1 MMYSRR
7 SHLRLLSGAITAP
20 AFSVL
25 AAQSSIKT
33 DTDADK
39 ERFLSSAKI
48 ISAEEIGHGVT
59 KPLKAKLVLQGLEH
73 AAQIQTVDKELSD
86 FFPKEG
92 KPVPMKDCWRFNVA
106 AYKIDRL
113 LDMKMVAVTVARP
126 YRGKPAAMTWWVDNV
141 MFEEV
146 ERVKRDLTAPDPE
159 DFERQREISRVF
171 DELIINIDRNLG
183 NLLITKSWKI
193 ALIDHT
199 RSFTPYSGIRNEENL
214 TRCSRGLL
222 AQLKALTHGRV
233 TAAVGPHLT
242 KEEVT
247 ALLGRRDRIVAFF
260 EKAVKEKGDD
270 KILFS

>member
-1 MMYSRR
+1 
-7 SHLRLLSGAITAP
+7 LLSGAITAP

-33 DTDADK
+33 ETDADK

-59 KPLKAKLVLQGLEH
+59 KPLKGKLVLEGLEH

-86 FFPKEG
+86 FFPKDGG
-92 KPVPMKDCWRFNVA
+92 KPVPMRDCWRFNVA

-126 YRGKPAAMTWWVDNV
+126 YRGKPGALTWWVDDV

-146 ERVKRDLTAPDPE
+146 ERVKRDLTAPNPE
-159 DFERQREISRVF
+159 DFERQREVSRVF
-171 DELIINIDRNLG
+171 DELIINIDRNLA
-183 NLLITKSWKI
+183 NMLITKSWKI

-199 RSFTPYSGIRNEENL
+199 RSFTPYHGIRNEENL

-222 AQLKALTHGRV
+222 AQLKALTQGRV
-233 TAAVGPHLT
+233 TSAVGTHLT
-242 KEEVT
+242 KEEVA
-247 ALLGRRDRIVAFF
+247 ALLARRDRIVAFF
-260 EKAVKEKGDD
+260 EKAVKEKGDE
-270 KILFS
+270 KVLFS